1 MNFSTTQLGL
11 MVLTVMCIIGVIS
24 YFLGIRKTNSPIKAS
39 VLGFIFSV
47 IPVLGIIYVIYLAT
61 KDDIIAP
68 K

>member
-39 VLGFIFSV
+39 ALGFIFSV